1 MQKPSGQVAREPER
15 YIPGNTL
22 APARRGFLPPPVW
35 RLDLFKTMQLNR
47 FTDFG
52 LRVLMYLTQ
61 CRERP
66 TPVTIPEIA
75 QRFDVSRN
83 HLVKVVHF
91 MAREGWVTTTRGKGG
106 GLVLAKRA
114 DSYKLGDLVYALEA
128 QGALIDCR
136 EPPCAL
142 DGSCRLAGALAKS
155 LQCFYDFLNQQTLA
169 DLVRDPTGTAI
180 ITLHRAS

>member
-1 MQKPSGQVAREPER
+1 MLKPSAQAARETER

-22 APARRGFLPPPVW
+22 APATRGFLPLLAW

-61 CRERP
+61 CRDRP

-106 GLVLAKRA
+106 GLALARRA
-114 DSYKLGDLVYALEA
+114 DSYKVGDLVYALEG

-142 DGSCRLAGALAKS
+142 EGSCRLAGVLAQS
-155 LQCFYDFLNQQTLA
+155 LQQFYALLNQQTLA
-169 DLVRDPTGTAI
+169 DLVREPTAAAI
-180 ITLHRAS
+180 ITLHRAA